1 MFKEYWQELENKSKP
16 PVRINKLIELDY
28 KLLKKNIDNNNFEFI
43 KKIIKSLYSG
53 DVYIVKKTFSKK
65 FLHDIKKNCHKHFE
79 NKPSEFYKMLEGSPD
94 FKRIIDIETGKKYSF
109 RVCKNAYYFYNW
121 NNDPI
126 KIFPEIYRRWRVVKK
141 LMGLNENEYEKNTPK
156 DGVVDRIQIVKYPS
170 KYGFLEPHSDP
181 YKFQRLFISGY
192 MSKKGK
198 DFLGGGFYVLS
209 KKNKILDVEKKI
221 DIGDMGLGYAT
232 IIHGVAP
239 VNRKIEPDLN
249 DPKDGRWFLSM
260 YSNQSDEVKIRH
272 TGYSVTKKLNLKN
285 HLLFPPNN

>member
-1 MFKEYWQELENKSKP
+1 MN
-16 PVRINKLIELDY
+16 
-28 KLLKKNIDNNNFEFI
+28 
-43 KKIIKSLYSG
+43 
-53 DVYIVKKTFSKK
+53 
-65 FLHDIKKNCHKHFE
+65 
-79 NKPSEFYKMLEGSPD
+79 M
-94 FKRIIDIETGKKYSF
+94 
-109 RVCKNAYYFYNW
+109 
-121 NNDPI
+121 
-126 KIFPEIYRRWRVVKK
+126 
-141 LMGLNENEYEKNTPK
+141 KNTPK

-221 DIGDMGLGYAT
+221 NIGDMGLGYAT